1 MKQYKIQVSETAK
14 QDIDDLYYFIVE
26 EYDSLLTA
34 KNYISGIKATIQSL
48 STTAE
53 VYQIQNTTVLRLFGP
68 NVRRINYKKMAIIYT
83 VHGDVVLVHRV
94 ISAAIIT

>member
-1 MKQYKIQVSETAK
+1 MKKYKIQISETAK
-14 QDIDDLYYFIVE
+14 QDIDNLYYFIVK

-34 KNYISGIKATIQSL
+34 KSYIAGIKATIQSL